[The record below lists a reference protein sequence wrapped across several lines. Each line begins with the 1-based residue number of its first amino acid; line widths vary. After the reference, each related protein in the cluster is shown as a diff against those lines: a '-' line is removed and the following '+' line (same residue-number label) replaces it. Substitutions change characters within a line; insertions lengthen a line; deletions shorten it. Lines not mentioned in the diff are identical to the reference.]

1 MSLNLIKSDK
11 LPSIGLL
18 AGLTPKELDELNACG
33 NTQTVASGEIII
45 TEGEPQDRLYIVLK
59 GRVQITCTIK
69 GTQTVVGELRDG
81 ESFGEMAVLD
91 PAQAS
96 ATVQATVPTQIWTIA
111 RGDLA
116 RLVADNSGLGL
127 KLIQGLAIGLVRR
140 VRGLNREIPEG
151 GGDAS
156 NWW

>member
-1 MSLNLIKSDK
+1 MSLKLLKPDK

-18 AGLTPKELDELNACG
+18 AGLTPQELDELNACG
-33 NTQTVASGEIII
+33 NTRTIKSNEIII
-45 TEGEPQDRLYIVLK
+45 KEGQSQDCLYIVLK
-59 GRVQITCTIK
+59 GRLLITCTNS
-69 GTQTVVGELRDG
+69 GVQTVVGELRDG

-96 ATVQATVPTQIWTIA
+96 ATVQATAPTEIWEIA

-116 RLVADNSGLGL
+116 RLVADNPGLGL
-127 KLIQGLAIGLVRR
+127 KLIQGLGVGLVRR
-140 VRGLNREIPEG
+140 IRGLNREVSEG
-151 GGDAS
+151 GRDAS